1 MYLLALR
8 LCNENRL
15 PYQDLRNE
23 KSFFIVRKTED
34 IKKTEFYLNIFVVV
48 LDLKPIF
55 IHVKLF
61 RPKFWKNS

>member
-48 LDLKPIF
+48 LEFETHFHSCKI
-55 IHVKLF
+55 I
-61 RPKFWKNS
+61 

>member
-34 IKKTEFYLNIFVVV
+34 IKKLS
-48 LDLKPIF
+48 F
-55 IHVKLF
+55 I
-61 RPKFWKNS
+61 